1 MKEVDSG
8 GPPIDRKEIESKLK
22 RWIQVHR
29 PLLNLTLTNALTLQI
44 TPDRCKTDVLFL
56 VLNANISSNK
66 PAQFFTVEK
75 TEVSSL
81 SETRQLVVQKL
92 GPEQDVLFTQF
103 LAQSK
108 DIRDKGGVGIAL
120 MMIMVPQAGIVHMT
134 PFGMPDLLTE
144 ADVRLNKDWEAN
156 LKVMVERGVAI

>member
-1 MKEVDSG
+1 
-8 GPPIDRKEIESKLK
+8 
-22 RWIQVHR
+22 
-29 PLLNLTLTNALTLQI
+29 LTLTNALTLQI

-56 VLNANISSNK
+56 VLNANVSSNK

-134 PFGMPDLLTE
+134 PFGMPDMLTE